1 MELNMKE
8 VVKDLLHN
16 SLMVFFGLTIT
27 IMVMGISLMAL
38 ILFGASGG
46 AFTFGMC
53 LTLISFLPRKSLM
66 LEPPSIFF
74 LLWWTVLL

>member
-1 MELNMKE
+1 MELNTKE
-8 VVKDLLHN
+8 VVKDFLHN
-16 SLMVFFGLTIT
+16 GLMVFFGLTIT

-53 LTLISFLPRKSLM
+53 LTLIY
-66 LEPPSIFF
+66 
-74 LLWWTVLL
+74 TVVQYCGKE